1 MAVEKR
7 HTLKHTDSVPD
18 RPLPAS
24 AGCAVLWD
32 GGRCAG
38 RWLSDA
44 AAGAKAPREA
54 GMAWGV

>member
-1 MAVEKR
+1 MVGEKR

-18 RPLPAS
+18 RHLPGS
-24 AGCAVLWD
+24 AGCALLRD